1 MVEAEFLMKILYV
14 LHTSKP
20 GGAVE
25 SLKVLL
31 SQWRNPDYQIE
42 PLIALPEGQL
52 FDELQQDGWPVFALA
67 AGLEKRPRGARGTV
81 LALGKVLLQQ
91 RTLAEII
98 RREQVDIIHANATAA
113 HAASGAAARR
123 CKIPAVWH
131 VRDLASLGRW
141 SGLLERRADA
151 IVAISQTVAQSLE
164 NQKVPRRKIHQIY
177 NSLDVNDWPP
187 QTPPD
192 ANIRNTL
199 QATESSVIFGCV
211 GQLVAWKNQA
221 MFIEAAALLR
231 SLEPQANIKFAIIGS
246 DPWKENSA
254 YRQQLI
260 AQAKTLGLG
269 NDLIFF
275 PHQKDNRAALAACD
289 VLVHA
294 ARREPFGRV
303 LIEAMALEKPVV
315 AFATA
320 GAGEILTNE
329 KDGLLMPAA
338 SGSVGL
344 TEAMRKVLLS
354 PSLREKL
361 GKAAR
366 LTVQQRFNA
375 IDGAE
380 QMRKLYASLM

>member
-1 MVEAEFLMKILYV
+1 MKILYV

-20 GGAVE
+20 GGAAE

-42 PLIALPEGQL
+42 PLIALPKGAL
-52 FDELQQDGWPVFALA
+52 FDELQQNGWPVFTLPAE
-67 AGLEKRPRGARGTV
+67 LEKRPRGARGTMM
-81 LALGKVLLQQ
+81 ALGKVLLQRRALIQ
-91 RTLAEII
+91 II
-98 RREQVDIIHANATAA
+98 RDEKVDIIHANATAA
-113 HAASGAAARR
+113 HAASGAAARK

-141 SGLLERRADA
+141 SGLLEKRADA
-151 IVAISQTVAQSLE
+151 IVAISKTVAQSLE
-164 NQKVPRRKIHQIY
+164 NQNVPRRKIHQIY

-199 QATESSVIFGCV
+199 HAAKSTIVFGCV

-221 MFIEAAALLR
+221 AFIEAAALLR
-231 SLEPQANIKFAIIGS
+231 NLEPEANIKFAIIGS
-246 DPWKENSA
+246 DPWQQNSD
-254 YRQQLI
+254 YRRRLI
-260 AQAKTLGLG
+260 AQAKALGLG
-269 NDLIFF
+269 QNLTFF
-275 PHQKDNRAALAACD
+275 PHQNDNRAALAACD

-294 ARREPFGRV
+294 ACREPFGRV
-303 LIEAMALEKPVV
+303 LIEAMALEKPVI
-315 AFATA
+315 AFAAA

-344 TEAMRKVLLS
+344 MEAMRKVLLS
-354 PSLREKL
+354 PSLGEKL

-375 IDGAE
+375 ADGAE
-380 QMRKLYASLM
+380 QIRKLYESLT

>member
-14 LHTSKP
+14 LHTPKP
-20 GGAVE
+20 GGAAE

-31 SQWRNPDYQIE
+31 AQWRNSDHQIE
-42 PLIALPEGQL
+42 PLIALPKGSL
-52 FDELQQDGWPVFALA
+52 FEELQQVGRPVFALP
-67 AGLEKRPRGARGTV
+67 AGLEKRPSGARGTM
-81 LALGKVLLQQ
+81 LALVKVLLQQ
-91 RTLAEII
+91 RAIVKII
-98 RREQVDIIHANATAA
+98 REEKINLVHSNSTAA
-113 HAASGAAARR
+113 HVAGGAAARR
-123 CKIPAVWH
+123 CGIPAVWH

-141 SGLLERRADA
+141 SGFLERRADA
-151 IVAISQTVAQSLE
+151 IIAISKTVAQSLE
-164 NQKVPRRKIHQIY
+164 NQNVPRRKIHQIY
-177 NSLDVNDWPP
+177 NSLDVNNWPP

-192 ANIRNTL
+192 ANIRNAL
-199 QATESSVIFGCV
+199 HATKSTVVFGCV

-221 MFIEAAALLR
+221 AFIEAAALLR
-231 SLEPQANIKFAIIGS
+231 NLEPEANIKFAIIGS
-246 DPWKENSA
+246 DPWQQNSA
-254 YRQQLI
+254 YRKRLMEQTN
-260 AQAKTLGLG
+260 ALGLG

-275 PHQKDNRAALAACD
+275 SHQKDNRAALAACD

-294 ARREPFGRV
+294 AHREPFGRV
-303 LIEAMALEKPVV
+303 LIEAMALEKPVI
-315 AFATA
+315 AFAAA

-354 PSLREKL
+354 PSLGEKL

-375 IDGAE
+375 ADGAG
-380 QMRKLYASLM
+380 QIRKLYESLL